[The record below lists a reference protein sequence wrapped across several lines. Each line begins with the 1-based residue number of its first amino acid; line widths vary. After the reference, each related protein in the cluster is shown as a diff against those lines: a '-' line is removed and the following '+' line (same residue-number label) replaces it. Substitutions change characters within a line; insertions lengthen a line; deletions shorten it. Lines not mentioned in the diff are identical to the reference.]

1 MTAREV
7 RLIPQHPVL
16 RVAATAWLLAAVVML
31 LVTLLRP
38 EIALNERAAL
48 SSLVPL
54 YFLCFPLGHLGVM
67 ALGKLKVGLYV
78 SFNIVPGIFSEG
90 LLLWTLLVILGYA
103 QWFVLLPWLARKSRK
118 LTDFLFNRHPA
129 R

>member
-1 MTAREV
+1 MKPDEV
-7 RLIPQHPVL
+7 TLIPRHPVL
-16 RVAATAWLLAAVVML
+16 RAVATAWLLAAAVML

-38 EIALNERAAL
+38 EIAMNERAAL

-54 YFLCFPLGHLGVM
+54 YFLCFPLGHLGVV
-67 ALGKLKVGLYV
+67 ALGKLKVSLYV

-90 LLLWTLLVILGYA
+90 LLLWTLLVILGYV
-103 QWFVLLPWLARKSRK
+103 QWFVLLPWLARKSRQ
-118 LTDFLFNRHPA
+118 LTDFLFKRYLA